1 MRILTIVDLPWDT
14 RLGAARIFMELSRA
28 WAAAGHDVSHYCLGD
43 AFPAATSSPP
53 GSAWRRLRFPAK
65 AAAFVRNDATRFD
78 VIDCIVG
85 ALPVAKERLNFA
97 GLLVARSIG
106 SHWLYRDFEKM
117 ARARWTDQPRGK
129 LSGRIFYTIFQRQL
143 FRNSEK
149 ALQYCDLVNL
159 PNENELE
166 CLESKK
172 PAIVQPY
179 GLTEQGR
186 QKLIEAAASPETRLA
201 QRTVSTIGM
210 WSIRK
215 GAKDWGEIIRRVHA
229 IIPDAQFKFLGTLTD
244 PERVLRDLNIP
255 ACDWIEIVPEFQP
268 DELPKLLADSTAG
281 ALPTYAEGFGLAL
294 LEQLAA
300 GIPTVSYNAP
310 GPRSIL
316 QSSLADL
323 LVPVGN
329 VEQFS
334 AALIQILSADLAGY
348 RKLIE
353 RCAKVA
359 SRFLWST
366 VAKETACLY
375 EMHLAR
381 VRGGSSEFSAHG

>member
-1 MRILTIVDLPWDT
+1 MRILTIVDLPWDR

-28 WAAAGHDVSHYCLGD
+28 WEAAGHEVSHYCLGD
-43 AFPAATSSPP
+43 AFPAATSSPAV
-53 GSAWRRLRFPAK
+53 SAWRRLRFPAK

-78 VIDCIVG
+78 IIDCIVG

-106 SHWLYRDFEKM
+106 SHRLYRDFEKM
-117 ARARWTDQPRGK
+117 ARERWPDQPRGK

-166 CLESKK
+166 CLKSKK

-179 GLTEQGR
+179 GLTEEGR
-186 QKLIEAAASPETRLA
+186 QKLVEAAASPATRLA
-201 QRTVSTIGM
+201 QHKVSFIGM
-210 WSIRK
+210 WSTRK

-229 IIPDAQFKFLGTLTD
+229 IIPEAQFKFLGTLTD
-244 PERVLRDLNIP
+244 NEKVLRDLNIS
-255 ACDWIEIVPEFQP
+255 ACDWVEIVPEFQP
-268 DELPKLLADSTAG
+268 DELPKLLADSTVG
-281 ALPTYAEGFGLAL
+281 AIPSYAEGFGLAL

-300 GIPTVSYNAP
+300 EIPTVSYDVP

-316 QSSLADL
+316 QSTLPDL

-334 AALIQILSADLAGY
+334 ATLIQILSADLASY

-359 SRFLWST
+359 SPFLWST
-366 VAKETACLY
+366 IAKETALIY
-375 EMHLAR
+375 EGHLAR
-381 VRGGSSEFSAHG
+381 VRGNDSEFSAHG

>member
-1 MRILTIVDLPWDT
+1 MRILTIIDLPCDA
-14 RLGAARIFMELSRA
+14 RLGAARIFMELSQA
-28 WAAAGHDVSHYCLGD
+28 WEAAGHEVSHYCLDD
-43 AFPAATSSPP
+43 AFPAATASPP
-53 GSAWRRLRFPAK
+53 LSAWRRLRFPGR
-65 AAAFVRNDATRFD
+65 AAAFVKKNTARFD
-78 VIDCIVG
+78 VVDCLVG
-85 ALPVAKERLNFA
+85 VLPVAKDRLNFT
-97 GLLVARSIG
+97 GLFVARSIG
-106 SHWLYRDFEKM
+106 SHRLYRSFEEM
-117 ARARWTDQPRGK
+117 ARKRWPNQPRGK

-159 PNENELE
+159 PNENERE

-186 QKLIEAAASPETRLA
+186 QKLIEAAASPETRLT
-201 QRTVSTIGM
+201 QRKVSFIWL
-210 WSIRK
+210 WSTRK

-229 IIPDAQFKFLGTLTD
+229 IIPKAQFKFLGTLTD
-244 PERVLRDLNIP
+244 NERVLRDLNIP

-268 DELPKLLADSTAG
+268 DELPKLLADSTVG
-281 ALPTYAEGFGLAL
+281 ALPSYAEGFGLAL

-310 GPRSIL
+310 GPRSML
-316 QSSLADL
+316 QRSLPDL

-334 AALIQILSADLAGY
+334 AALIQILSAD
-348 RKLIE
+348 
-353 RCAKVA
+353 
-359 SRFLWST
+359 S
-366 VAKETACLY
+366 
-375 EMHLAR
+375 
-381 VRGGSSEFSAHG
+381 

>member
-14 RLGAARIFMELSRA
+14 RLGAARIFMELSHA
-28 WAAAGHDVSHYCLGD
+28 WEAVGHDVLHYCLGD
-43 AFPAATSSPP
+43 AFPVASSSPP
-53 GSAWRRLRFPAK
+53 ASAWRRLRFPAK
-65 AAAFVRNDATRFD
+65 AAAFVRNNATRFD

-106 SHWLYRDFEKM
+106 SHRFYRDFEKM
-117 ARARWTDQPRGK
+117 ARERWPDQPRGK
-129 LSGRIFYTIFQRQL
+129 LSGQIFYTIFQQQL

-149 ALQYCDLVNL
+149 ALQHCDLVNL

-186 QKLIEAAASPETRLA
+186 QKLIEAAASPGIRLA
-201 QRTVSTIGM
+201 QRKVSTIGM
-210 WSIRK
+210 WSTRK
-215 GAKDWGEIIRRVHA
+215 GAKDWGEIIRRVRA
-229 IIPDAQFKFLGTLTD
+229 TIPEAQFRFLGTLTD
-244 PERVLRDLNIP
+244 NEKVLRDLNIP
-255 ACDWIEIVPEFQP
+255 ACDWIKIVPEFQP

-300 GIPTVSYNAP
+300 GIPTVSYDAP

-316 QSSLADL
+316 QSSLPDL

-359 SRFLWST
+359 SRFLWSP
-366 VAKETACLY
+366 VAKETARLY
-375 EMHLAR
+375 EMYLAR
-381 VRGGSSEFSAHG
+381 VRTGNSEFSAHG

>member
-28 WAAAGHDVSHYCLGD
+28 WEAAGHEVSHYCLGD

-53 GSAWRRLRFPAK
+53 VSAWRRLRFPVK
-65 AAAFVRNDATRFD
+65 ATAFIRNNAARFD

-85 ALPVAKERLNFA
+85 ALPLAKERLNFA

-106 SHWLYRDFEKM
+106 SHRLYRDFEKM
-117 ARARWTDQPRGK
+117 ARKRWPDQPRGK

-143 FRNSEK
+143 FQNSEK
-149 ALQYCDLVNL
+149 AMQYCDLVNL

-166 CLESKK
+166 SLEPSK

-179 GLTEQGR
+179 GLTEQWR
-186 QKLIEAAASPETRLA
+186 QELVEAAASPEARLA
-201 QRTVSTIGM
+201 RGKVSFIGM
-210 WSIRK
+210 WGTRK
-215 GAKDWGEIIRRVHA
+215 GAKDWGEIIRRVRA
-229 IIPDAQFKFLGTLTD
+229 IVPEVQFKFLGTLTD
-244 PERVLRDLNIP
+244 KNRVLRDLNVP
-255 ACDWIEIVPEFQP
+255 ACDWIEIVPEFHP
-268 DELPKLLADSTAG
+268 AELPKLLSDSTVG
-281 ALPTYAEGFGLAL
+281 ALPSYAEGFGLAL

-300 GIPTVSYNAP
+300 GIPTICYDAT

-316 QSSLADL
+316 QSTLPGL

-329 VEQFS
+329 VEKFS
-334 AALIQILSADLAGY
+334 AALIHILCADVISY

-353 RCAKVA
+353 RCAEAA

-366 VAKETACLY
+366 IAKETARLY
-375 EMHLAR
+375 QVHLAR
-381 VRGGSSEFSAHG
+381 VRDGNSEFSVHG

>member
-14 RLGAARIFMELSRA
+14 HLGAARIFLELSRA
-28 WAAAGHDVSHYCLGD
+28 WEAAGHEVSHYCLGD
-43 AFPAATSSPP
+43 AFPAATSSPAA
-53 GSAWRRLRFPAK
+53 SAWRRLRFPAK
-65 AAAFVRNDATRFD
+65 AAAFVRNAATRFD

-85 ALPVAKERLNFA
+85 ALPVSKGRLNFA

-106 SHWLYRDFEKM
+106 SHRFYRDFEKM
-117 ARARWTDQPRGK
+117 ARERWPDQPRGK

-149 ALQYCDLVNL
+149 AMRYCDLVNL

-166 CLESKK
+166 RLKSKK
-172 PAIVQPY
+172 RTIVQPY
-179 GLTEQGR
+179 GLTEPWR
-186 QKLIEAAASPETRLA
+186 HKLVEAAASPETRLA
-201 QRTVSTIGM
+201 QHRISFIGM
-210 WSIRK
+210 WSTRK
-215 GAKDWGEIIRRVHA
+215 GAKDWREIIRRVRA
-229 IIPDAQFKFLGTLTD
+229 IVPKAHFKFLGTLTD
-244 PERVLRDLNIP
+244 NERVLRDLNIP

-268 DELPKLLADSTAG
+268 DELPKLLADSTVG
-281 ALPTYAEGFGLAL
+281 ALPSYAEGFGLAL

-316 QSSLADL
+316 QSSLPDL

-334 AALIQILSADLAGY
+334 AALIQILSADLVSY

-353 RCAKVA
+353 RCTKEA
-359 SRFLWST
+359 SHFLWST
-366 VAKETACLY
+366 IAKETAHLY
-375 EMHLAR
+375 ERHLAR
-381 VRGGSSEFSAHG
+381 LRGGNGEFSAHG

>member
-1 MRILTIVDLPWDT
+1 MRILTIIDLPWDA
-14 RLGAARIFMELSRA
+14 RLGAARIFIELSQA
-28 WAAAGHDVSHYCLGD
+28 WETAGHEVSHYCLDD
-43 AFPAATSSPP
+43 AFPATTLSPAV
-53 GSAWRRLRFPAK
+53 SAWRRLRFPRR
-65 AAAFVRNDATRFD
+65 AAAFVRNNPARFD

-85 ALPVAKERLNFA
+85 ALPVSKERLNFA

-106 SHWLYRDFEKM
+106 SHRLYRDLEKM

-129 LSGRIFYTIFQRQL
+129 LSGRMFYTIFQRQL

-201 QRTVSTIGM
+201 QRKVCTIGM
-210 WSIRK
+210 WSTRK

-244 PERVLRDLNIP
+244 TERVLRDLNIP

-300 GIPTVSYNAP
+300 GIPTVSYDAP

-316 QSSLADL
+316 QSSLPDL

-329 VEQFS
+329 E
-334 AALIQILSADLAGY
+334 IG
-348 RKLIE
+348 R
-353 RCAKVA
+353 A
-359 SRFLWST
+359 SCR
-366 VAKETACLY
+366 
-375 EMHLAR
+375 
-381 VRGGSSEFSAHG
+381 